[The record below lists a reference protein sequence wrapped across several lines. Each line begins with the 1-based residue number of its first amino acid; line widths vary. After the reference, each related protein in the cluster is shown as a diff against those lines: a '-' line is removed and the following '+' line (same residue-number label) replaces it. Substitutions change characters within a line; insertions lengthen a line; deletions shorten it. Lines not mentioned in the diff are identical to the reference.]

1 MLFID
6 NQGIHDPSIN
16 LAIEEYAL
24 KHLSMDESYLL
35 FISTSL
41 PLLSESIR
49 IRSKRSTRNT
59 FVTTTFRLCAGCPGA
74 EPYTMISAT

>member
-35 FISTSL
+35 LYQQAFHYYRKA
-41 PLLSESIR
+41 SEYDR
-49 IRSKRSTRNT
+49 RDQPGIRS
-59 FVTTTFRLCAGCPGA
+59 
-74 EPYTMISAT
+74 